1 MYFLSNVLYDES
13 RNKRIGVIRKMEKFY
28 RGVLRHSKLVIL
40 VFGILFLASL
50 ACRPFIQVNYDI
62 NDYLPKDSP
71 STKAIDVMEQ
81 EFAEGIPNARVL
93 VKNVSLTEALSY
105 KSRLQDVDGVTDV
118 TWLDDVVS
126 ITEPLETMDEKT
138 VETYYKDGNALFSLT
153 IAENSRIE
161 AVSEIREIIGD
172 SNAVTGSAV
181 STAEATT
188 STVSEVQK
196 IVVIAVI
203 FVTAVLMLTTG
214 SWAEPFLILAG
225 LGVAIVINA
234 GTNLIF
240 GEISFVTNS
249 AGNILQLA
257 VSLDYSVFLLHR
269 FEECRKRAADDK
281 EAMIEAL
288 CMSTSS
294 ILSSGLT
301 TVIGFLA
308 LCFMQ
313 FLLGPDLGLAL
324 AKGVAISLI
333 TVFIFMPVVFLHT
346 CRWIDRTK
354 HRAFLP
360 SFAGFGRAVKKITAP
375 MIVIFVILIVPSYLA
390 SSSNSF
396 YYGASHIF
404 GEETRLGQDTE
415 AIRKLAGDTDTYV
428 LLVPKDDKAKQR
440 ELSKSLKKI
449 DRVDSILSYGWPVL
463 P

>member
-269 FEECRKRAADDK
+269 FEECRKRAADD
-281 EAMIEAL
+281 
-288 CMSTSS
+288 
-294 ILSSGLT
+294 
-301 TVIGFLA
+301 
-308 LCFMQ
+308 
-313 FLLGPDLGLAL
+313 
-324 AKGVAISLI
+324 
-333 TVFIFMPVVFLHT
+333 
-346 CRWIDRTK
+346 
-354 HRAFLP
+354 
-360 SFAGFGRAVKKITAP
+360 
-375 MIVIFVILIVPSYLA
+375 
-390 SSSNSF
+390 
-396 YYGASHIF
+396 
-404 GEETRLGQDTE
+404 
-415 AIRKLAGDTDTYV
+415 
-428 LLVPKDDKAKQR
+428 
-440 ELSKSLKKI
+440 
-449 DRVDSILSYGWPVL
+449 
-463 P
+463 